1 MRATVEFQENSPSLS
16 PVEVTVVLGQ
26 EDLAIKVSWP
36 ATIWASC
43 NLWFHMSQQILL
55 E

>member
-26 EDLAIKVSWP
+26 EDLAIKVLVYYSMG
-36 ATIWASC
+36 
-43 NLWFHMSQQILL
+43 LM
-55 E
+55 